1 MQQLLTT
8 FGETRRSRRR
18 QALLGTARLV
28 GIALAI
34 GGGALA
40 SYQIGRS
47 QSRIEVARFE
57 SDLSAL
63 QELNRLL
70 SERAASA
77 EQRAEAAITRAAR
90 LQRSYDTDVPQGP
103 TRDLLD
109 LLQQR
114 LKDGVPA
121 ARLEFLL
128 REARVERKCDPPSE
142 TKRLLVHT
150 SVTPTTAAT
159 AGFAKNQIT
168 VTVEGTP
175 QRKPDGRTDPVF
187 DPQQPVTLHFLR
199 IGRDVAKAEGRLP
212 LSHSLVLG
220 DREFR
225 FTAKAVDKPAGQVE
239 LIAQVCDFP

>member
-28 GIALAI
+28 GVALAI
-34 GGGALA
+34 AGGALA

-47 QSRIEVARFE
+47 QSGIERARFE

-90 LQRSYDTDVPQGP
+90 LQRSYDADVPQGQ
-103 TRDLLD
+103 TRELLD
-109 LLQQR
+109 LVQQR

-150 SVTPTTAAT
+150 SVTPTPAAT

-168 VTVEGTP
+168 VTVEGAP
-175 QRKPDGRTDPVF
+175 QRKPDGRTDPIF
-187 DPQQPVTLHFLR
+187 DPQQPVTLHLLR

-225 FTAKAVDKPAGQVE
+225 FTVKAADKGQAE

>member
-1 MQQLLTT
+1 MQQILTT

-18 QALLGTARLV
+18 QAFLSTARLV
-28 GIALAI
+28 GVALAI

-90 LQRSYDTDVPQGP
+90 LQRAYDADVPRGQ
-103 TRDLLD
+103 TKDLLD
-109 LLQQR
+109 LLEQR
-114 LKDGVPA
+114 LKDGVPP

-142 TKRLLVHT
+142 NKRLLVHT
-150 SVTPTTAAT
+150 SVTPTPAAT

-168 VTVEGTP
+168 VTVEGAP

-225 FTAKAVDKPAGQVE
+225 FTVKAVDKPQGQVE

>member
-28 GIALAI
+28 AVALAI
-34 GGGALA
+34 AGGALA

-47 QSRIEVARFE
+47 QSGIERSRFE

-90 LQRSYDTDVPQGP
+90 LQRSYDADVPQGQ
-103 TRDLLD
+103 TRELLD

-114 LKDGVPA
+114 LKDGIPA

-150 SVTPTTAAT
+150 SVTPTPAAT

-168 VTVEGTP
+168 VTVEGAP
-175 QRKPDGRTDPVF
+175 QRKPDGRTDPIF
-187 DPQQPVTLHFLR
+187 DPQQPVTLNLLR

-225 FTAKAVDKPAGQVE
+225 FTVKAADKGQAE

>member
-28 GIALAI
+28 GVALAI
-34 GGGALA
+34 AGGALA

-47 QSRIEVARFE
+47 QSGIERARFE

-77 EQRAEAAITRAAR
+77 EQRAEAAITRAAK
-90 LQRSYDTDVPQGP
+90 LQRSYDADVPQGQ
-103 TRDLLD
+103 TRELLD

-114 LKDGVPA
+114 LKDGMPA

-150 SVTPTTAAT
+150 SVTPTPAAT

-168 VTVEGTP
+168 VSVEGAP
-175 QRKPDGRTDPVF
+175 QRKPDGRTDPIF
-187 DPQQPVTLHFLR
+187 DPQQPVTLHLLR

-225 FTAKAVDKPAGQVE
+225 FTVKAADKGQAE

>member
-28 GIALAI
+28 AVALAI
-34 GGGALA
+34 AGGALA

-47 QSRIEVARFE
+47 QSGIERARFE
-57 SDLSAL
+57 LDLSAL

-77 EQRAEAAITRAAR
+77 EQRAEAAITRAAK
-90 LQRSYDTDVPQGP
+90 LQRSYDADVPQGQ
-103 TRDLLD
+103 TRELLD

-114 LKDGVPA
+114 LKDGMPA

-150 SVTPTTAAT
+150 SVTPTPAAT

-168 VTVEGTP
+168 VSVEGAP
-175 QRKPDGRTDPVF
+175 QRKPDGRTDPIF
-187 DPQQPVTLHFLR
+187 DPQQPVTLHLLR

-225 FTAKAVDKPAGQVE
+225 FTVKAADKGQAE

>member
-28 GIALAI
+28 GVALAI
-34 GGGALA
+34 AGGALA

-47 QSRIEVARFE
+47 QSGIERARFE

-90 LQRSYDTDVPQGP
+90 LQRSYDADVPQGQ
-103 TRDLLD
+103 TRELLD
-109 LLQQR
+109 LVQQR

-150 SVTPTTAAT
+150 SVTPTPAAT
-159 AGFAKNQIT
+159 AGFAENQIT
-168 VTVEGTP
+168 VTVEGAP
-175 QRKPDGRTDPVF
+175 QRKPDGRTDPIF
-187 DPQQPVTLHFLR
+187 DPQQPVTLHLLR

-225 FTAKAVDKPAGQVE
+225 FTVKAADKGQAE

>member
-28 GIALAI
+28 AVALAI
-34 GGGALA
+34 AGGALA

-47 QSRIEVARFE
+47 QSGIERARFE

-77 EQRAEAAITRAAR
+77 EQRAEAAITRAAK
-90 LQRSYDTDVPQGP
+90 LQRSYDADVPQGQ
-103 TRDLLD
+103 TRELLD

-114 LKDGVPA
+114 LKDGMPA

-150 SVTPTTAAT
+150 SVTPTPAAT

-168 VTVEGTP
+168 VSVEGAP
-175 QRKPDGRTDPVF
+175 QRKPDGRTDPIF
-187 DPQQPVTLHFLR
+187 DPQQPVTLHLLR

-225 FTAKAVDKPAGQVE
+225 FTVKAADKGQAE

>member
-28 GIALAI
+28 AVALAI
-34 GGGALA
+34 AGGALA

-47 QSRIEVARFE
+47 QSGIERARFE

-77 EQRAEAAITRAAR
+77 EQRAEAAITRAAK
-90 LQRSYDTDVPQGP
+90 LQRSYDADVPQGQ
-103 TRDLLD
+103 TRELLD

-114 LKDGVPA
+114 LKDGMPA

-128 REARVERKCDPPSE
+128 REARVGRKCDPPSE

-150 SVTPTTAAT
+150 SVTPTPAAT

-168 VTVEGTP
+168 VSVEGAP
-175 QRKPDGRTDPVF
+175 QRKPDGRTDPIF
-187 DPQQPVTLHFLR
+187 DPQQPVTLHLLR

-225 FTAKAVDKPAGQVE
+225 FTVKAADKGQAE

>member
-28 GIALAI
+28 GVALAI

-90 LQRSYDTDVPQGP
+90 LQRSYDADVPQGP
-103 TRDLLD
+103 TKDLLD

-175 QRKPDGRTDPVF
+175 QRKPDGRTDPIF

-199 IGRDVAKAEGRLP
+199 IGRDVAKTEGRLP

>member
-28 GIALAI
+28 GVALAI

-47 QSRIEVARFE
+47 QSRIEVARFD

-77 EQRAEAAITRAAR
+77 EQRAEASITKAAR
-90 LQRSYDTDVPQGP
+90 LQRAYDADVPQGQ
-103 TRDLLD
+103 TKELLD

-121 ARLEFLL
+121 SRLEFLL

-142 TKRLLVHT
+142 NKRLLVHT
-150 SVTPTTAAT
+150 SVTPTPAAT
-159 AGFAKNQIT
+159 AAFAKNQIT
-168 VTVEGTP
+168 VTVEGAP

-187 DPQQPVTLHFLR
+187 DPQQPVTLHLLR
-199 IGRDVAKAEGRLP
+199 IGRDVGKTEGRLP

-225 FTAKAVDKPAGQVE
+225 ITAKAVDKQGQVE

>member
-1 MQQLLTT
+1 M
-8 FGETRRSRRR
+8 
-18 QALLGTARLV
+18 
-28 GIALAI
+28 
-34 GGGALA
+34 
-40 SYQIGRS
+40 
-47 QSRIEVARFE
+47 
-57 SDLSAL
+57 
-63 QELNRLL
+63 
-70 SERAASA
+70 
-77 EQRAEAAITRAAR
+77 
-90 LQRSYDTDVPQGP
+90 PQGQ
-103 TRDLLD
+103 TRELLD

-114 LKDGVPA
+114 LKDGMPA

-150 SVTPTTAAT
+150 SVTPTPAAT

-168 VTVEGTP
+168 VSVEGAP
-175 QRKPDGRTDPVF
+175 QRKPDGRTDPIF
-187 DPQQPVTLHFLR
+187 DPQQPVTLHLLR

-225 FTAKAVDKPAGQVE
+225 FTVKAADKGQAE

>member
-28 GIALAI
+28 AVALAI
-34 GGGALA
+34 AGGALA

-47 QSRIEVARFE
+47 QSGIERARFE

-90 LQRSYDTDVPQGP
+90 LQRSYDADVPQGQ
-103 TRDLLD
+103 TRELLD

-114 LKDGVPA
+114 LKDGIPA

-150 SVTPTTAAT
+150 SVTPTPAAT

-168 VTVEGTP
+168 VTVEGAP
-175 QRKPDGRTDPVF
+175 QRKPDGRTDPIF
-187 DPQQPVTLHFLR
+187 DPQQPVTLHLLR

-225 FTAKAVDKPAGQVE
+225 FTVKAADKGQAE

>member
-28 GIALAI
+28 AVALAVA
-34 GGGALA
+34 GGALA

-47 QSRIEVARFE
+47 QSGIERARFE

-77 EQRAEAAITRAAR
+77 EQRAEAAITRAAK
-90 LQRSYDTDVPQGP
+90 LQRSYDADVPQGQ
-103 TRDLLD
+103 TRELLD

-114 LKDGVPA
+114 LKDGMPA

-150 SVTPTTAAT
+150 SVTPTPAAT

-168 VTVEGTP
+168 VTVEGAP
-175 QRKPDGRTDPVF
+175 QRKPDGRTDPIF
-187 DPQQPVTLHFLR
+187 DPQQPVTLHLLR

-225 FTAKAVDKPAGQVE
+225 FTVKAADKGQAE

>member
-28 GIALAI
+28 AVALAI
-34 GGGALA
+34 AGGALA

-47 QSRIEVARFE
+47 QSGIERPRFE

-77 EQRAEAAITRAAR
+77 EQRAEAAITRAAK
-90 LQRSYDTDVPQGP
+90 LQRSYDADVPQGQ
-103 TRDLLD
+103 TRELLD

-114 LKDGVPA
+114 LKDGMPA
-121 ARLEFLL
+121 VRLEFLL

-150 SVTPTTAAT
+150 SVTPTPAAT

-168 VTVEGTP
+168 VSVEGAP
-175 QRKPDGRTDPVF
+175 QRKPDGRTDPIF
-187 DPQQPVTLHFLR
+187 DPQQPVTLHLLR

-225 FTAKAVDKPAGQVE
+225 FTVKAADKGQAE